1 MRWSAQRLSD
11 ASADALPGLA
21 RLSNLVQSVRTPEF
35 QGVTFHEVLAKS
47 ALNRVP
53 GESKVMPYGWTIN
66 P

>member
-1 MRWSAQRLSD
+1 MRWSAQKLSD
-11 ASADALPGLA
+11 ARADALPGLV

-53 GESKVMPYGWTIN
+53 
-66 P
+66 